1 MEKEEIPSK
10 EVNKK
15 RIGCWQLSALFIYG
29 VLIVLSIPLVEG
41 VYLHFLSDKKICN
54 QVLAEEISQR
64 QASEFLMR
72 KGGWRVGGGE
82 DSILY
87 MCAAYLKANDEVKG
101 KQ

>member
-1 MEKEEIPSK
+1 MAKEEISSN
-10 EVNKK
+10 EVNAK
-15 RIGCWQLSALFIYG
+15 RIGCWQLSALCIYG

-41 VYLHFLSDKKICN
+41 LYLHFLSSKRICN

-64 QASEFLMR
+64 QASEFLMS
-72 KGGWRVGGGE
+72 KGWRVGGGE

-87 MCAAYLKANDEVKG
+87 MCDAYLKANDEVKG

>member
-1 MEKEEIPSK
+1 MYYYHGIQISVSNENHIHWPNPHKLKTSK
-10 EVNKK
+10 L
-15 RIGCWQLSALFIYG
+15 RIIKIGGSQ
-29 VLIVLSIPLVEG
+29 
-41 VYLHFLSDKKICN
+41 DKKICN

-87 MCAAYLKANDEVKG
+87 MCAAYLKANDEVKE

>member
-1 MEKEEIPSK
+1 MAKEEIPSN
-10 EVNKK
+10 EVNAK

-41 VYLHFLSDKKICN
+41 LYLHFLSSQRICN

-64 QASEFLMR
+64 RASEFLMR
-72 KGGWRVGGGE
+72 KGWRVGGGE

-87 MCAAYLKANDEVKG
+87 MCAAYLKANDEVKVN
-101 KQ
+101 Q

>member
-54 QVLAEEISQR
+54 QSP
-64 QASEFLMR
+64 
-72 KGGWRVGGGE
+72 
-82 DSILY
+82 
-87 MCAAYLKANDEVKG
+87 KG
-101 KQ
+101 KAVFQIGMHFHCFPLTSSFAFR

>member
-1 MEKEEIPSK
+1 VAKEEIPSN
-10 EVNKK
+10 EVNAK
-15 RIGCWQLSALFIYG
+15 RIGCWQLSALCIYG

-41 VYLHFLSDKKICN
+41 LYLHFLSSKRICN

-64 QASEFLMR
+64 QASEFLIR
-72 KGGWRVGGGE
+72 KGWRVGGGE

-87 MCAAYLKANDEVKG
+87 MCDAYLKANDEVKG

>member
-41 VYLHFLSDKKICN
+41 VYLHFLSSKSICKRLLSGEITE
-54 QVLAEEISQR
+54 QKASDVLIS
-64 QASEFLMR
+64 
-72 KGGWRVGGGE
+72 KGGWRGGGE
-82 DSILY
+82 GALFY
-87 MCAAYLKANDEVKG
+87 QCGYFLKGEESYIR
-101 KQ
+101 